1 MTLKVLICDERPIMR
16 DGMRTLL
23 EAEVDLAVVEAT
35 DSGLHAMM
43 LVRTLHP
50 DVVLTGLA
58 LKGISGLDL
67 IRRIDRERTA
77 GSPNVVVIAH
87 DSGDEMVADALNVGV
102 NGLLTRSATREELC
116 SAVRTAAAGKA
127 ILAPEIAQMLMDWF
141 RKRTMRPEPVDEKT
155 AGITPRERQVLLLV
169 AQGYSTEGIADELS
183 IGISTVRTHLHR
195 LRTKL
200 AVKDRSQLVS
210 YAYRTGLV
218 HSA

>member
-23 EAEVDLAVVEAT
+23 EAEDDLEVVEAT

-50 DVVLTGLA
+50 DVVLTGLS
-58 LKGISGLDL
+58 LKGISGLEL
-67 IRRIDRERTA
+67 IRRIGRERTE
-77 GSPNVVVIAH
+77 GSPNVVVMTH

-102 NGLLTRSATREELC
+102 NGLLTRGATREELC
-116 SAVRTAAAGKA
+116 SAVRTAAAGQA

-141 RKRTMRPEPVDEKT
+141 RNRKMRPEPVDERT

-169 AQGYSTEGIADELS
+169 AQGYSTEGIAEELS